1 MESSQWENKT
11 YLSCR
16 KISSYPVLTVYCIG
30 SMMIFKVSLIPDLCT
45 VDEDES
51 DDLERLMP
59 SSDRKCI

>member
-1 MESSQWENKT
+1 
-11 YLSCR
+11 
-16 KISSYPVLTVYCIG
+16 
-30 SMMIFKVSLIPDLCT
+30 MIFKVSLIPDLCT